1 VQQLTTTRRD
11 TPSPEAAVLCTPRIE
26 QAGVTL
32 VELLIVVV
40 LAAILMS
47 IGVPSYK
54 YVTNSNRMSTEINS
68 LLGDLQY
75 ARSEAVREGQNV
87 TVCVAQSTN
96 PSSPSC
102 AASGTATWQNGWIIF
117 ADVNNDGIIDTT
129 KDPVLRIQNALT
141 SSDTLVANP
150 ATSTITF
157 NREGF
162 AHLGNATTRMTLD
175 DSADDTTYARCLDIT
190 QAGMMT
196 TQTHT
201 SDSTCQ

>member
-1 VQQLTTTRRD
+1 VRRG
-11 TPSPEAAVLCTPRIE
+11 SRVG

-32 VELLIVVV
+32 IELLVVVV

-54 YVTNSNRMSTEINS
+54 YVTNSNRMASEINS

-75 ARSEAVREGQNV
+75 ARSEAAREGQKV
-87 TVCVAQSTN
+87 TVCVAQSTS
-96 PSSPSC
+96 PTSPSC
-102 AASGTATWQNGWIIF
+102 AVSGTATWQNGWIIF

-129 KDPVLRIQNALT
+129 KDAVLRIQNAFS

-150 ATSTITF
+150 AISTITF
-157 NREGF
+157 NRDGF
-162 AHLGNATTRMTLD
+162 AHLGNATTVITLN
-175 DSADDTTYARCLDIT
+175 DSVPDTTYARCLYIT

-196 TQTHT
+196 TTT
-201 SDSTCQ
+201 NSSDSNCT

>member
-1 VQQLTTTRRD
+1 MQQLTTTRRNLTSSGTSNRFSLID
-11 TPSPEAAVLCTPRIE
+11 

-96 PSSPSC
+96 PASPSC

-117 ADVNNDGIIDTT
+117 ADVNNNGTIDANE
-129 KDPVLRIQNALT
+129 PVLRIQNALT
-141 SSDTLVANP
+141 SSDTLVASP

-157 NREGF
+157 EKEGF
-162 AHLGNATTRMTLD
+162 VHMGNAATTITLN
-175 DSADDTTYARCLDIT
+175 DSGNDTTYARCLDIN
-190 QAGMMT
+190 QAGMMQ
-196 TQTHT
+196 TQTNT
-201 SDSTCQ
+201 SDQTCQ

>member
-1 VQQLTTTRRD
+1 MQQLTTTRRD
-11 TPSPEAAVLCTPRIE
+11 SPSPEAAARRTPRIG

-96 PSSPSC
+96 PASPSC

-117 ADVNNDGIIDTT
+117 ADVNNDGVIDTT

-157 NREGF
+157 NKEGF
-162 AHLGNATTRMTLD
+162 AHLGNATTTITLD
-175 DSADDTTYARCLDIT
+175 DSADDKTYARCLDIT
-190 QAGMMT
+190 QAGMMQ
-196 TQTHT
+196 TQTNS
-201 SDSTCQ
+201 SDQTCQ

>member
-1 VQQLTTTRRD
+1 MQQLTTTCRD
-11 TPSPEAAVLCTPRIE
+11 SSSPEAAARRAPGIY

-75 ARSEAVREGQNV
+75 ARSEAVREGQYV

-96 PSSPSC
+96 PASPSC

-117 ADVNNDGIIDTT
+117 ADVNNNGTIDASE
-129 KDPVLRIQNALT
+129 PVLRIQNALT
-141 SSDTLVANP
+141 SSDTLVASP

-157 NREGF
+157 EKEGF
-162 AHLGNATTRMTLD
+162 VHMGNATTRVTLN
-175 DSADDTTYARCLDIT
+175 DSGNDTTYARCLDIN
-190 QAGMMT
+190 QAGMMQ
-196 TQTHT
+196 TQTNT
-201 SDSTCQ
+201 SDQTCQ

>member
-1 VQQLTTTRRD
+1 MQQLTTTRRD
-11 TPSPEAAVLCTPRIE
+11 PRSLKAAARCTHRID

-96 PSSPSC
+96 PASPSC

-117 ADVNNDGIIDTT
+117 ADVNNNGTIDTNE
-129 KDPVLRIQNALT
+129 PVLRIQNAFT
-141 SSDTLVANP
+141 TSDTLVANP
-150 ATSTITF
+150 ATSTISF
-157 NREGF
+157 EKEGF
-162 AHLGNATTRMTLD
+162 AHLGNATTRFTLN
-175 DSADDTTYARCLDIT
+175 DSGADTTYARCLDIN
-190 QAGMMT
+190 QAGMMQ
-196 TQTHT
+196 TQTNT
-201 SDSTCQ
+201 SDHTCQ